1 MAKKDGYIHVTASS
15 SDDTEAGLIVDAEF
29 IKEFGGK
36 FIKGIYYPDLKEKE
50 ILNDKSI
57 E

>member
-1 MAKKDGYIHVTASS
+1 MAKEGYINIIATS

-36 FIKGIYYPDLKEKE
+36 FINGEYFPDPKKEE
-50 ILNDKSI
+50 ILDD
-57 E
+57 